1 MMMMMIIA
9 DNTYTVLTL
18 CQQRPLALL
27 MSQYPQYCF
36 IDEETEAKR
45 DSISC
50 LSLHILFTAKQIKHL
65 STSQITDDT
74 SQKEVKA
81 EYEK

>member
-1 MMMMMIIA
+1 MMIIA
-9 DNTYTVLTL
+9 ANTYTVLTL
-18 CQQRPLALL
+18 CQQWPLALL
-27 MSQYPQYCF
+27 MSHYPQYCF

-50 LSLHILFTAKQIKHL
+50 PSLHILFTDEQIKHL
-65 STSQITDDT
+65 STSQITDDM

>member
-1 MMMMMIIA
+1 MLIIA
-9 DNTYTVLTL
+9 ANTYTVLTL
-18 CQQRPLALL
+18 CQQRPLAPL

-36 IDEETEAKR
+36 IDEETEEKR

-50 LSLHILFTAKQIKHL
+50 LSLHILFTEEQIKHL